1 MSFIPYGRQS
11 ISQADIKAV
20 TDVLESDFLTQGP
33 AVPIFENMLAEICN
47 AAAACAT
54 NSATSALHIA
64 CLALGVGKGD
74 VVWTSPISFVSSA
87 NCARLCGADVDFVD
101 VDPDT
106 TNICVEALELKLQVA
121 FSLGKI
127 PKVLIAVH
135 MGGRSCEMEKIFN
148 LCSRYNV
155 RIIED
160 ASHATGGLAY
170 DEPVGSCKYSDLCV
184 FSFHPV
190 KIVTTGEG
198 GAIVGND
205 ENMVSRCKLLRSHGV
220 TRDLSQMEGEPDGDW
235 YYEQI
240 TLGLNYR
247 MTDLQAALGASQIK
261 SLGDFI
267 CRRRALADL
276 YRDELSDVPLDLP
289 PCDDHIK
296 SAWHLFVVQTG
307 DSTGNERGE
316 LFRHLRSAE
325 IGVNVHY
332 KPIHTQPYYM
342 RLGFSEGQYPSA
354 EVYYRKALSLP
365 IHPALSDDQ
374 LTYIVTKVKDF
385 YR

>member
-135 MGGRSCEMEKIFN
+135 MGG
-148 LCSRYNV
+148 
-155 RIIED
+155 
-160 ASHATGGLAY
+160 A
-170 DEPVGSCKYSDLCV
+170 
-184 FSFHPV
+184 
-190 KIVTTGEG
+190 
-198 GAIVGND
+198 
-205 ENMVSRCKLLRSHGV
+205 
-220 TRDLSQMEGEPDGDW
+220 
-235 YYEQI
+235 
-240 TLGLNYR
+240 
-247 MTDLQAALGASQIK
+247 
-261 SLGDFI
+261 
-267 CRRRALADL
+267 
-276 YRDELSDVPLDLP
+276 
-289 PCDDHIK
+289 
-296 SAWHLFVVQTG
+296 
-307 DSTGNERGE
+307 
-316 LFRHLRSAE
+316 
-325 IGVNVHY
+325 
-332 KPIHTQPYYM
+332 
-342 RLGFSEGQYPSA
+342 
-354 EVYYRKALSLP
+354 
-365 IHPALSDDQ
+365 Q
-374 LTYIVTKVKDF
+374 L
-385 YR
+385 